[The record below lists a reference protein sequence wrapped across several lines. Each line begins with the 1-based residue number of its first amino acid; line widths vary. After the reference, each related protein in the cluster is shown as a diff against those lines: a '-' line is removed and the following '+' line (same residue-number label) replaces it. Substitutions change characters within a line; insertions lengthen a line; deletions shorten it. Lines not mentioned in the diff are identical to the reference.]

1 MSLSLVV
8 GFGFLIGIAVLV
20 ITVVVIVSILQN
32 NNIDNNNK
40 IFWIAMILLFNFIGL
55 IVYLLVNDKNV
66 LK

>member
-1 MSLSLVV
+1 MNVVILFGLLLSIGILVV
-8 GFGFLIGIAVLV
+8 TVL
-20 ITVVVIVSILQN
+20 VIVSILNN

-40 IFWIAMILLFNFIGL
+40 IFWIAMILLFNLLGL